1 MVVLL
6 DSREAVLVSVSA
18 NEPTRVPLAVGESA
32 TAACFTPSGA
42 YLFLGTTKGNVLML
56 DAVSGTMQGEPV
68 PIGGSSVRQL
78 AFDAT
83 GRHLVANLNDRTLR
97 TFSVTET
104 RGKPS
109 PYALTQRSKFQDLV
123 GRTPWS
129 GISFSAD
136 SEYVMGGAAQD
147 AGHHIY
153 LWDRDAGVLV
163 KILEGPREPLIS
175 AQWHPVQPQIASI
188 AASGDIYLWKTK
200 WTEIWSAYAPGFEEL
215 EENVEYEEPEDEFD
229 LVGVHCSPQE
239 DESELSRKKQD
250 EEEAVVNVF
259 STGPASDALV
269 LRSMQPYV
277 PPTRRSIWAPR
288 LGGDTQDVSME
299 DDDDQFTFF
308 LAPLLEPA
316 DASERHV

>member
-18 NEPTRVPLAVGESA
+18 AEPTRVPLTVGEGA
-32 TAACFTPSGA
+32 TAACFTPSGTH
-42 YLFLGTTKGNVLML
+42 LFLGTTKGNVVIL
-56 DAVSGTMQGEPV
+56 DAVSGAMLGEPV
-68 PIGGSSVRQL
+68 PIGNSSVRQL
-78 AFDAT
+78 AFDAS

-97 TFSVTET
+97 TLSVSET
-104 RGKPS
+104 RDGPT

-136 SEYVMGGAAQD
+136 GEYVMGGAAQD

-175 AQWHPVQPQIASI
+175 AQWHPLQPQLASI

-229 LVGVHCSPQE
+229 LVRVCCSSQE
-239 DESELSRKKQD
+239 DENELSRKKQD

-259 STGPASDALV
+259 STGPASDAWV
-269 LRSMQPYV
+269 LRSMHPYT

-288 LGGDTQDVSME
+288 LDGDTEDVSTE
-299 DDDDQFTFF
+299 DDDDQLTFF